1 VNDVST
7 ETIVAVAAAAVSGAF
22 TLASL
27 LLLMRVRARSR
38 SLDAEIERG
47 RTQFDAVV
55 AQEAIERAED
65 LRRTLTRLRAEALSE
80 LATEERR
87 IAEERREAV
96 AQREREAS
104 NSLSTQL
111 ATVQR
116 NVEQRMVAW
125 TGDVEKLQ
133 ASLTEELTRIESKQ
147 RHLMTDA
154 ESKIGRDAESLQAE
168 IDQQKQL
175 LARLREELTRAA
187 HDASQ
192 TANAE
197 LEAHA
202 AERRRALHE
211 VSDRLRKREASLREL
226 VDREAGEATQRIQI
240 GLGDIERRQVEQL
253 QRLTDRAT
261 TRFSEASQQQFE
273 STIRAAREEAAR
285 RLGRELDIAV
295 ERFAREAEAVLS
307 ERLNQTGDAAAARV
321 EERLGRLRAN
331 LERQREDALSSLEER
346 AHLVEASLRDRLQ
359 EIAADAETERTAI
372 EARLQE
378 LSRRVEEIA
387 TRN

>member
-1 VNDVST
+1 VSGVSV
-7 ETIVAVAAAAVSGAF
+7 ETIVAVVAAAISGAF
-22 TLASL
+22 TVATLML
-27 LLLMRVRARSR
+27 LTRVRARSR

-47 RTQFDAVV
+47 RAHFDAVV
-55 AQEAIERAED
+55 AQEAIERAEE
-65 LRRTLTRLRAEALSE
+65 LRRMLSRLRAESLSE
-80 LATEERR
+80 LAAEERR

-96 AQREREAS
+96 AQREREA
-104 NSLSTQL
+104 NTALSTQL
-111 ATVQR
+111 AAVQR
-116 NVEQRMVAW
+116 SVEQRMLAW

-133 ASLTEELTRIESKQ
+133 ASITEELTRIESRQ
-147 RHLMTDA
+147 RQLMGVA
-154 ESKIGRDAESLQAE
+154 ESKIGRDAENLHAE
-168 IDQQKQL
+168 IDQQKQV

-187 HDASQ
+187 QESAQ

-253 QRLTDRAT
+253 QRLIDRAT
-261 TRFSEASQQQFE
+261 TRFSEAAQQQFE
-273 STIRAAREEAAR
+273 TTVRAAREEAAR

-295 ERFAREAEAVLS
+295 ERFAREAEAVLT

-321 EERLGRLRAN
+321 EERLGRLRTN
-331 LERQREDALSSLEER
+331 LERQRDDALASLEER

-359 EIAADAETERTAI
+359 EIATDAETERTAI

-387 TRN
+387 TRS

>member
-1 VNDVST
+1 VNGVST
-7 ETIVAVAAAAVSGAF
+7 ETIVAVAAAAASSACA
-22 TLASL
+22 LASL
-27 LLLMRVRARSR
+27 LLLWRVRARSR

-47 RTQFDAVV
+47 RAQFDAVV

-65 LRRTLTRLRAEALSE
+65 LRRALTRLRAEALSE

-87 IAEERREAV
+87 IAEERREIV

-104 NSLSTQL
+104 NALSAQL

-133 ASLTEELTRIESKQ
+133 ASLTEELARIETRQ
-147 RHLMTDA
+147 RHLMSEAD
-154 ESKIGRDAESLQAE
+154 SKIGRDAEGVQAE

-175 LARLREELTRAA
+175 LARLRDELTRAA

-211 VSDRLRKREASLREL
+211 VADRMRKRETSLREL
-226 VDREAGEATQRIQI
+226 VDREGTEAAQRIQI
-240 GLGDIERRQVEQL
+240 GLGDIERRQIEQL
-253 QRLTDRAT
+253 QRLIDRAT
-261 TRFSEASQQQFE
+261 TRYSEAAQQQFE
-273 STIRAAREEAAR
+273 TTIRAAREEAAR

-321 EERLGRLRAN
+321 EERLGRLRSN
-331 LERQREDALSSLEER
+331 LERQRDDAFTSIEER
-346 AHLVEASLRDRLQ
+346 AHIVEAELRDRLQ

-372 EARLQE
+372 EARLHE

>member
-1 VNDVST
+1 MNGVST
-7 ETIVAVAAAAVSGAF
+7 ETIVAVAAAAASGSCA
-22 TLASL
+22 LASL
-27 LLLMRVRARSR
+27 MLLWRVRARSR

-47 RTQFDAVV
+47 RAQFDAVV
-55 AQEAIERAED
+55 AQEAVERAED

-87 IAEERREAV
+87 IAEERRELV
-96 AQREREAS
+96 AQREKEAS
-104 NSLSTQL
+104 NALSAQL
-111 ATVQR
+111 AAVQR
-116 NVEQRMVAW
+116 SVEQRMLEW
-125 TGDVEKLQ
+125 KGDVEKLQ
-133 ASLTEELTRIESKQ
+133 VSLTEELARIETRQ
-147 RHLMTDA
+147 RHLMSDA
-154 ESKIGRDAESLQAE
+154 DSKIGRDAEAVQAE

-175 LARLREELTRAA
+175 LARLRDELTRAA

-211 VSDRLRKREASLREL
+211 VADRMRKRETSLREL
-226 VDREAGEATQRIQI
+226 VDREGTEAAQRIQV
-240 GLGDIERRQVEQL
+240 GLGDIERRQIEQL
-253 QRLTDRAT
+253 QRLIDRAT
-261 TRFSEASQQQFE
+261 TRYSEAAQQQFE
-273 STIRAAREEAAR
+273 TTIRAAREEAAR

-295 ERFAREAEAVLS
+295 ERFAREAESVLS

-321 EERLGRLRAN
+321 EERLSRLRAN
-331 LERQREDALSSLEER
+331 LERQRDDAFTSIEER
-346 AHLVEASLRDRLQ
+346 AHLVEAELRDRLQ
-359 EIAADAETERTAI
+359 EIAADAETERAAI
-372 EARLQE
+372 EARLHE